1 MSASHGL
8 LAFLHRRTDEARAPV
23 RAETGLPLGRPVGRS
38 PTETDYNPPS
48 TLEPLLLNPVA
59 MPLSQRRHEMQKQ
72 LNRMFAPGFAGPL
85 PPHSSKLAKLAQD
98 FILESAEAHGIVGGK
113 RIP

>member
-1 MSASHGL
+1 
-8 LAFLHRRTDEARAPV
+8 
-23 RAETGLPLGRPVGRS
+23 
-38 PTETDYNPPS
+38 
-48 TLEPLLLNPVA
+48 
-59 MPLSQRRHEMQKQ
+59 MQKQ